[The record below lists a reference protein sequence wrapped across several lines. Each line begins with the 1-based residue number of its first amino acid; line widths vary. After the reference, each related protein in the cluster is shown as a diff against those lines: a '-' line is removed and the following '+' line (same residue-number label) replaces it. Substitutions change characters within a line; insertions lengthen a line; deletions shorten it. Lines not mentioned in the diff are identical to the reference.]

1 MGEVED
7 RGHGIAPE
15 HQGRLFEAFFTTKPE
30 HIGTGLGLSICAEIV
45 HQHGGTI
52 EVESTPGRGSR
63 FTVRLPAAKIATASG
78 NAART

>member
-1 MGEVED
+1 MKGT
-7 RGHGIAPE
+7 GHGIAPE